1 MKSDSNKSFA
11 RTRIDAFY
19 SLSFGLA
26 IWLGIKK
33 KQGGNLKIHGQY
45 THEKY

>member
-33 KQGGNLKIHGQY
+33 KTRWKFENPWPIY
-45 THEKY
+45 S

>member
-11 RTRIDAFY
+11 TTRIDAFY

-33 KQGGNLKIHGQY
+33 NKVDKLRSMTNID
-45 THEKY
+45 